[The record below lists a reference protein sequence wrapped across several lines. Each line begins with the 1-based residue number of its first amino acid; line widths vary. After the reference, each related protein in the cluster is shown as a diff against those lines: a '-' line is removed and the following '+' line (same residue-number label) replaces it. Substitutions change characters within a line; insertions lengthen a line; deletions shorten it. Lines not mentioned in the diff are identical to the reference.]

1 MESLWTLY
9 NLKKKTTKD
18 LYLLFLTWG
27 ATENMFSPRL
37 LFSLPPE
44 MKNVHDFKEKYKS
57 VGTELT
63 LTNISWFNDFVSKG
77 MFSPENL
84 PDEIPM
90 KYFSC
95 FTESEVYR
103 LQNESFSNNFLT
115 LESGLDSLY
124 LDHQGWVHIKSLTF
138 FFFNEMFPK

>member
-1 MESLWTLY
+1 M
-9 NLKKKTTKD
+9 
-18 LYLLFLTWG
+18 TWG

-37 LFSLPPE
+37 LFFLPPE